1 MDSEVMEST
10 TPLTNEEVLQN
21 LSQQYMTT
29 KGQLSEV
36 ESQRKNLR
44 NQLQQLQGACNV
56 LTQIIESNKPV
67 EEVEEEE
74 VVEHKNYKK
83 GFSKK

>member
-10 TPLTNEEVLQN
+10 TPLTNEEVLQT
-21 LSQQYMTT
+21 LSQQYMEC
-29 KGQLSEV
+29 KGKLSEV

-56 LTQIIESNKPV
+56 LSQIIESNKPV

-74 VVEHKNYKK
+74 VVEEVKTKK
-83 GFSKK
+83 GFRK

>member
-1 MDSEVMEST
+1 MEST
-10 TPLTNEEVLQN
+10 TPLTNEEVLQT
-21 LSQQYMTT
+21 LSQQYMEC
-29 KGQLSEV
+29 KGKLSEV

-56 LTQIIESNKPV
+56 LSQIIESNKPV

-74 VVEHKNYKK
+74 VVEEVKTKK
-83 GFSKK
+83 GFRK